1 MRKSHPKKPI
11 QNITCAPCA
20 SFHLF
25 AHRPLSHIIPRQYCP
40 FCPEIG
46 AIRRGEAR
54 HGKARQGHDGTQPG
68 RPPNRPTTGRC
79 HCAALRCCMLAGPL
93 RPPARNTFLTVPTD
107 GDYYAC
113 SQATCQ
119 PASQPP
125 SPSVL
130 SIRNPSC
137 PLRGALNGCNLSPS
151 VAVPPRLQLAIHANL
166 QFLDKRCN
174 AKPQCISFLSSLRL
188 NLLTGS
194 LRMHNFFFLS
204 LSCTLEPM
212 SQRPA
217 SNNTEAR
224 PPGGSNWNC
233 LTPHPAPGPPK
244 AAAVVA
250 AAAAATCISAGVPPP
265 WNASRSR
272 RAPAKLSLV
281 PHHRQSMDKVAI
293 AGIYPRRFRV
303 SSTVI
308 STSTRYP

>member
-151 VAVPPRLQLAIHANL
+151 VAVPPRLQLAIHANP

-174 AKPQCISFLSSLRL
+174 AKPQCSSFLSSLRL

-194 LRMHNFFFLS
+194 LRMHIFFFFLS
-204 LSCTLEPM
+204 HARS
-212 SQRPA
+212 SQCPSARHQITRRLA
-217 SNNTEAR
+217 RREAQT
-224 PPGGSNWNC
+224 G
-233 LTPHPAPGPPK
+233 
-244 AAAVVA
+244 
-250 AAAAATCISAGVPPP
+250 
-265 WNASRSR
+265 
-272 RAPAKLSLV
+272 
-281 PHHRQSMDKVAI
+281 
-293 AGIYPRRFRV
+293 
-303 SSTVI
+303 TV
-308 STSTRYP
+308 